1 MTPRKQ
7 QPTKVQAV
15 FFGVLALMLLA
26 SRVLSLFEGHSPT
39 VPFWII
45 VGLNLVLLG
54 LCIWWYVR
62 AAKVPKNTR
71 RGSKDFF

>member
-15 FFGVLALMLLA
+15 FFGVLALMLLG
-26 SRVLSLFEGHSPT
+26 SRVLSLLEGHSPT
-39 VPFWII
+39 VPFWIV

-54 LCIWWYVR
+54 LCIWWYIR
-62 AAKVPKNTR
+62 AAKVPKR
-71 RGSKDFF
+71 